1 MENRIDSDI
10 SEDLNE
16 KLAEKYQN
24 LNYIR
29 SEKVKRT
36 ILRSKIKIYEQN
48 EKPSKYFC
56 SLERAKRSNSLYSMI
71 MEANVLITLTD
82 IG

>member
-1 MENRIDSDI
+1 MDSDT

-29 SEKVKRT
+29 SEIVEGT
-36 ILRSKIKIYEQN
+36 ILRSKIKIYEET

-56 SLERAKRSNSLYSMI
+56 
-71 MEANVLITLTD
+71 TF
-82 IG
+82 